1 MKNKDFIT
9 ELFNI
14 TDYLNEFLSGQLVNN
29 TITINQYK
37 AMHKKLCELESVG
50 LDIHYFN
57 EDLEN
62 AEKEKGENG

>member
-37 AMHKKLCELESVG
+37 AMHKKLCELEGVG

-57 EDLEN
+57 EDVEN